1 MGHAAIRPRLSAED
15 FLAWDAQQ
23 PLKHEYVQGEVFAM
37 AGADERHVTAAG
49 NLYAALRSH
58 LRGTPCRTYIA
69 DMKLRVEA
77 ADAYFYPDVMVCC
90 SPADAADA
98 LVKRAPV
105 LVVEVLSPATA
116 AFDRGDKFA
125 AYRSLPSLREY
136 LLADPGPRRCDLYR
150 KGEDGLWVLHP
161 SAADEPVVLASVGL
175 TLAAATLW
183 DEVGLAP
190 GTAAS

>member
-23 PLKHEYVQGEVFAM
+23 PFKHEYVQGEVFAM
-37 AGADERHVTAAG
+37 AGAEERHVTTAG
-49 NLYAALRSH
+49 NLYAALRTH

-90 SPADAADA
+90 SPADAADT

-161 SAADEPVVLASVGL
+161 AAADEPVALASVGL

-190 GTAAS
+190 GVAAG

>member
-15 FLAWDAQQ
+15 FLAWDAHETV
-23 PLKHEYVQGEVFAM
+23 KHEFVQGEVFAM
-37 AGADERHVTAAG
+37 AGAEERHVTVALNVAM
-49 NLYAALRSH
+49 ALRAH

-90 SPADAADA
+90 ESTDAADP

-105 LVVEVLSPATA
+105 LVVEVLSPSTA

-125 AYRSLPSLREY
+125 AYRTLPALREY
-136 LLADPGPRRCDLYR
+136 LLADPATRRCDLYR
-150 KGEDGLWVLHP
+150 KGDDGLWVLHP
-161 SAADEPVVLASVGL
+161 SAPDEPVVLASVGL
-175 TLAAATLW
+175 TLGAELLW
-183 DEVGLAP
+183 AELDAAP
-190 GTAAS
+190 GSAAG